1 MNLTIRD
8 SDTNEEVI
16 LTVAISEEDFN
27 KLSEREQDD
36 LIESVAFDYY
46 ENKAA
51 EEIERQFK

>member
-1 MNLTIRD
+1 MNLTMRD
-8 SDTNEEVI
+8 SDTDEEVI

-36 LIESVAFDYY
+36 LIENVTADYY

-51 EEIERQFK
+51 EEIERKFK

>member
-1 MNLTIRD
+1 MNITIRD

-16 LTVAISEEDFN
+16 LTVAISEKDFS
-27 KLSEREQDD
+27 KLSEREQDY
-36 LIESVAFDYY
+36 LIESVTFDYY

>member
-1 MNLTIRD
+1 MDLTIRD

-16 LTVAISEEDFN
+16 LTVAISDEDFS

-36 LIESVAFDYY
+36 LIESVTFDYY
-46 ENKAA
+46 ENKGA

>member
-8 SDTNEEVI
+8 SDTNEEVT
-16 LTVAISEEDFN
+16 LTVAISEDDFS

-36 LIESVAFDYY
+36 LIDNVTADYY

>member
-36 LIESVAFDYY
+36 LIENVTDDYY

>member
-1 MNLTIRD
+1 MNLTMRD
-8 SDTNEEVI
+8 SDTDEEVI

-51 EEIERQFK
+51 EEIERKFK

>member
-1 MNLTIRD
+1 MRD
-8 SDTNEEVI
+8 SDTDEEVI

-51 EEIERQFK
+51 EEIERKFK

>member
-8 SDTNEEVI
+8 SNTNEEVI
-16 LTVAISEEDFN
+16 LTVAISEEDFD
-27 KLSEREQDD
+27 KPSKQEQDD
-36 LIESVAFDYY
+36 LIESVTFDYY

>member
-8 SDTNEEVI
+8 SDTDEEVI

-51 EEIERQFK
+51 EEIERKFK

>member
-8 SDTNEEVI
+8 SDTNEEII
-16 LTVAISEEDFN
+16 LTVAISEEDFS

-36 LIESVAFDYY
+36 LIERVSFDYY

>member
-16 LTVAISEEDFN
+16 LTVAISEEYFN

-36 LIESVAFDYY
+36 LTESVAFDYY

>member
-46 ENKAA
+46 ENICKDAN
-51 EEIERQFK
+51 RR

>member
-8 SDTNEEVI
+8 SYTNEEVI
-16 LTVAISEEDFN
+16 LTVAISEEDFDN
-27 KLSEREQDD
+27 LSEREQDD
-36 LIESVAFDYY
+36 LIEKISFDYY